1 MRRGIEPESVYCAR
15 LFWPT
20 LYTTGLSRPV
30 SIKRCQIAPAHT
42 DGGSPETRWPC
53 RMPLGIPSSALL
65 RSICPATRGGVAEG
79 QCTCWR
85 RVYIQEDSVH
95 VQHTTCSTH
104 THTKCVH
111 TGGQCTCTTHTQS
124 VYMLEES
131 LQAVGQCMYRR
142 TVYMLEDCTCWRRV
156 YVLRRVYILED
167 SVRVGGGCTCWRTA
181 YMLEDSVHARGVCTY

>member
-1 MRRGIEPESVYCAR
+1 MLRRGIEPESVYCAR

-95 VQHTTCSTH
+95 VQHTQSVYMLEESVHAQH

-111 TGGQCTCTTHTQS
+111 TGGQCTCTTHYMLNTHTQS
-124 VYMLEES
+124 VYI
-131 LQAVGQCMYRR
+131 Q
-142 TVYMLEDCTCWRRV
+142 
-156 YVLRRVYILED
+156 
-167 SVRVGGGCTCWRTA
+167 
-181 YMLEDSVHARGVCTY
+181 EDSVHAQHTHRVCTCWKRVYKL

>member
-95 VQHTTCSTH
+95 VQHTQSVYMLEESVHAQH

-142 TVYMLEDCTCWRRV
+142 TVYMLED
-156 YVLRRVYILED
+156 
-167 SVRVGGGCTCWRTA
+167 SVHAGGGCTC
-181 YMLEDSVHARGVCTY
+181 